1 METNKI
7 TILNQQIKKSTPL
20 NANKAEAELCRRSF
34 YYFVKTFWNIIIQE
48 EPIYNWHIKYI
59 CDVLQNEALRV
70 KNREDSKFDA
80 IIINVP
86 PGSTK
91 STLCSQMFPL
101 YCWINDP
108 TIKLIT
114 ASNTKE
120 LSMRDST
127 ISRDILRSE
136 KFQALFPEIQ
146 IKGDQDNKAKYE
158 NTLGGKRTATS
169 VGGSIVGEH
178 AHISIMDDPLNP
190 KETPSEAQ
198 IKATNSFCDY
208 VMTTRKINKKVS
220 IFILVMQRL
229 NENDPSGHLL
239 SNKGLRIK
247 HICLPATESD
257 VVSPIELKEEYL
269 DGLLDPIRMDHADL
283 LQTQAGLGSYA
294 YAGQYDQTPS
304 PKGGGILRSGWFGTF
319 ELASLRMKAKQM
331 DMQLIWNFT
340 IDGAY
345 TSDTTND
352 QTAMLSYCEFM
363 NDIYI
368 RNILGVWEELPEL
381 QKTIKAFAEMNG
393 YTPSS
398 RIYVEPKASGL
409 PIVQTLK
416 RTTKLNMIIDKAP
429 TADKVSRARSIAP
442 VLEAGRV
449 YVLRDG
455 LFIESFSH
463 QIDSFPNGKLKDKV
477 DTLVMA
483 IQRFN
488 ERKGS
493 IIATAHS

>member
-158 NTLGGKRTATS
+158 NTLGGKRTAKKR
-169 VGGSIVGEH
+169 GKGKG
-178 AHISIMDDPLNP
+178 
-190 KETPSEAQ
+190 
-198 IKATNSFCDY
+198 
-208 VMTTRKINKKVS
+208 TRKTVK
-220 IFILVMQRL
+220 
-229 NENDPSGHLL
+229 
-239 SNKGLRIK
+239 
-247 HICLPATESD
+247 TT
-257 VVSPIELKEEYL
+257 SP
-269 DGLLDPIRMDHADL
+269 PP
-283 LQTQAGLGSYA
+283 Q
-294 YAGQYDQTPS
+294 
-304 PKGGGILRSGWFGTF
+304 
-319 ELASLRMKAKQM
+319 
-331 DMQLIWNFT
+331 
-340 IDGAY
+340 
-345 TSDTTND
+345 
-352 QTAMLSYCEFM
+352 
-363 NDIYI
+363 
-368 RNILGVWEELPEL
+368 
-381 QKTIKAFAEMNG
+381 
-393 YTPSS
+393 
-398 RIYVEPKASGL
+398 
-409 PIVQTLK
+409 
-416 RTTKLNMIIDKAP
+416 
-429 TADKVSRARSIAP
+429 
-442 VLEAGRV
+442 
-449 YVLRDG
+449 
-455 LFIESFSH
+455 
-463 QIDSFPNGKLKDKV
+463 
-477 DTLVMA
+477 
-483 IQRFN
+483 
-488 ERKGS
+488 
-493 IIATAHS
+493 